1 MSLRLLLRDH
11 PSRAFAIV
19 TESHALVFRHSP
31 SSSGGEPQGNGINS
45 RSSPSKGMVEF
56 SAIDSIDLS
65 EYRVIRSSGIY
76 GTLGL
81 ININADVFLCLITGS
96 LKVASL
102 RPWENV
108 LKILSVEFCQSHG
121 PEYIKHSTDCVKT
134 A

>member
-19 TESHALVFRHSP
+19 TGSHTLVFRHSQSTSNGDKQ
-31 SSSGGEPQGNGINS
+31 SSAINGKVT
-45 RSSPSKGMVEF
+45 PSKGIVEF
-56 SAIDSIDLS
+56 SALTDIDLS
-65 EYRVIRSSGIY
+65 EFRVIRSSGIY

-81 ININADVFLCLITGS
+81 ININDDVFLCLITAAVR
-96 LKVASL
+96 VASL

-108 LKILSVEFCQSHG
+108 LKILSVEFRQSF
-121 PEYIKHSTDCVKT
+121 EFLISDLSTDSVKI

>member
-19 TESHALVFRHSP
+19 TESHALVFRHST
-31 SSSGGEPQGNGINS
+31 SSSGGEAQGNGINS
-45 RSSPSKGMVEF
+45 KASPSKGMVEF
-56 SAIDSIDLS
+56 SAIDKLDLS

-108 LKILSVEFCQSHG
+108 LRILSVEFRQFHVSV
-121 PEYIKHSTDCVKT
+121 YVQYLTDSVKT